1 MLTNT
6 TLLVLGSPSQQHL
19 LSPCRHSNAHRSS
32 SPRRRSNA
40 HRRLAR
46 RKDMDDSDARSS
58 NWQRNDA
65 RYVRGVNWALDSEDD
80 MDAYEATDATS
91 TLLQLASM
99 EAWRLKVHHEMVE
112 LLLPIMHPLVYGDHE
127 DDVNDAAATLLWIG
141 RGYVYH

>member
-1 MLTNT
+1 
-6 TLLVLGSPSQQHL
+6 
-19 LSPCRHSNAHRSS
+19 
-32 SPRRRSNA
+32 
-40 HRRLAR
+40 
-46 RKDMDDSDARSS
+46 MDDSDARSS

-65 RYVRGVNWALDSEDD
+65 RYVCGVNWALDSEDE
-80 MDAYEATDATS
+80 DAYEATNATS

-99 EAWRLKVHHEMVE
+99 EAWRFADDKVHHEMVE